1 MKGELLTLRQL
12 LDRIAIYDSRVC
24 MVEKKKDLI
33 IKHTVNDFRS
43 DVYALGTALL
53 DLGLKGKNISI
64 LGENSYEWVV
74 AHAATLFSGA
84 VAIPVDMNLTPQEIS
99 ERMKFTG
106 AVALV
111 HSSLYEEKARE
122 AGKMTP
128 GLVVAGFGTVKTERF
143 LDKLRGA
150 FGLGDS
156 IWRQDHLELDE
167 DSTGEPQTS
176 MIVFTSGTTSKP
188 RGAEL
193 TIQSMETFCEWAGMC
208 LPMREGQRSLMLLPL
223 HHIFGVCV
231 VYLMLSHGVALGVCP
246 DFRRIYDAF
255 ERFRVNFAFLVPAL
269 AEILAQK
276 IQQRGDSA
284 EEALGQPLEWI
295 LTGGAALPRRT
306 YEHLTALGVKMITGY
321 GLTETAAA
329 YSITPCAG
337 DPHVGAQ
344 GKASLAKGVETKVS
358 PDGELL
364 IKGPCVMK
372 GYYRLPEKTAA
383 VIDGD
388 GWYHT
393 GDLGRIDDDGFVWI
407 TGRASRTIILS
418 SGKKIAPEELE
429 EKLLSLPGIREAI
442 VSGEGETREIK
453 AEIYAS
459 IPEASVIRVV
469 GELNA
474 RLPVYKRVRT
484 IVVRNEP
491 FPRTSSGKIRL

>member
-1 MKGELLTLRQL
+1 MLFEAFKKMREERPHGAAFLVTSGDRALPISWRQFT
-12 LDRIAIYDSRVC
+12 DDIDIVAH
-24 MVEKKKDLI
+24 LI
-33 IKHTVNDFRS
+33 RT
-43 DVYALGTALL
+43 YAPGAKV
-53 DLGLKGKNISI
+53 GI
-64 LGENSYEWVV
+64 LGENSYEWMV
-74 AHAATLFSGA
+74 AHAAILFAGA
-84 VAIPVDMNLTPQEIS
+84 VAIPVDMNLNAQEIS

-122 AGKMTP
+122 AGKLTP
-128 GLVVAGFGTVKTERF
+128 GLVVAGFGTIKTERF

-150 FGLGDS
+150 FGLKDS
-156 IWRQDHLELDE
+156 IWQKDHLELEE

-176 MIVFTSGTTSKP
+176 MIVFTSGTTSEP

-193 TIQSMETFCEWAGMC
+193 TIKAMETFCEWAAEC
-208 LPMREGQRSLMLLPL
+208 LPMAPGQRSLMLLPL
-223 HHIFGVCV
+223 HHIFGIGVAYV
-231 VYLMLSHGVALGVCP
+231 MLSHGVALGVCP

-276 IQQRGDSA
+276 IQQHGNSA
-284 EEALGQPLEWI
+284 EEALGQPIDWI
-295 LTGGAALPRRT
+295 LIGGAALPRRT

-329 YSITPCAG
+329 YSITPLSG

-344 GKASLAKGVETKVS
+344 GKASQAKDVETKVS
-358 PDGELL
+358 PTGELL

-372 GYYRLPEKTAA
+372 GYYRMPEKTAQ
-383 VIDGD
+383 VLDSD

-393 GDLGRIDDDGFVWI
+393 GDIGRIDEDGFVWI

-429 EKLLSLPGIREAI
+429 EKLLALPGIREAV
-442 VSGEGETREIK
+442 VSGEGESRDVK
-453 AEIYAS
+453 AEVFSA
-459 IPEASVIRVV
+459 IPEERTIKEI
-469 GELNA
+469 GDLNLT
-474 RLPVYKRVRT
+474 LPVYKRIKT
-484 IVVRNEP
+484 IVVRKEP
-491 FPRTSSGKIRL
+491 FPRTSSGKIKVG

>member
-1 MKGELLTLRQL
+1 MLFEAFKRNREERPHAAAFLVSTGDRAIPITWRQFT
-12 LDRIAIYDSRVC
+12 DDIDAVAH
-24 MVEKKKDLI
+24 I
-33 IKHTVNDFRS
+33 IREHVPGATI
-43 DVYALGTALL
+43 G
-53 DLGLKGKNISI
+53 I
-64 LGENSYEWVV
+64 LGENSYEWMVV
-74 AHAATLFSGA
+74 HAAILFSGA
-84 VAIPVDMNLTPQEIS
+84 TATPIDANLTPIEIAHRLQFVKS
-99 ERMKFTG
+99 P
-106 AVALV
+106 AVV
-111 HSSLYEEKARE
+111 YSSLYEDKAHEVARLCPGLATGGFGTRKTDRYVEKARRE
-122 AGKMTP
+122 LAKGAP
-128 GLVVAGFGTVKTERF
+128 SVWDQESVDSERTAM
-143 LDKLRGA
+143 L
-150 FGLGDS
+150 
-156 IWRQDHLELDE
+156 
-167 DSTGEPQTS
+167 
-176 MIVFTSGTTSKP
+176 VFTSGTTSEP

-193 TIQSMETFCEWAGMC
+193 PIRAMETFCEWAGEC
-208 LPMREGQRSLMLLPL
+208 LPMAPGDRSLMLLPL

-231 VYLMLSHGVALGVCP
+231 TYLMLAKGVALGVCP
-246 DFRRIYDAF
+246 DFRRIFDAV
-255 ERFRVNFAFLVPAL
+255 ERFRANYLFLVPAL

-295 LTGGAALPRRT
+295 LVGGAALPRRT

-364 IKGPCVMK
+364 IRGPCVMK
-372 GYYRLPEKTAA
+372 GYYRMPEKTAA

-393 GDLGRIDDDGFVWI
+393 GDLGRIDEDGFVWI

-429 EKLLSLPGIREAI
+429 EKILSLPGIREAI
-442 VSGEGETREIK
+442 VSGEGETRDIK

-474 RLPVYKRVRT
+474 RLPVYKRIRT
-484 IVVRNEP
+484 IVVRKEP